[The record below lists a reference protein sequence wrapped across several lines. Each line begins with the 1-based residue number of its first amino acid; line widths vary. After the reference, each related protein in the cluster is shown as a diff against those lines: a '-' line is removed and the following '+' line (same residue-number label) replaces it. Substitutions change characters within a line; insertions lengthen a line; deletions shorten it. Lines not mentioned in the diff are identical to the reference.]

1 MKSTTSEDS
10 RKTLAA
16 RAPWESEVQ
25 GESGRPRVAPR
36 KRQSGAPRKRDGE
49 RTGPGAR
56 GAVPRRPEFSVG
68 WDLNAAQVR
77 VQGQDRGRARDG
89 RLGVTSR
96 LHDEDS
102 VAGPRPRAPCRRA

>member
-49 RTGPGAR
+49 RAGPGAR
-56 GAVPRRPEFSVG
+56 GAVPRRPELSVG
-68 WDLNAAQVR
+68 CAC
-77 VQGQDRGRARDG
+77 RGRTVGEHATAVWG
-89 RLGVTSR
+89 
-96 LHDEDS
+96 
-102 VAGPRPRAPCRRA
+102 